1 MYDIFSFV
9 SKYIQLPVM
18 NDFVIFSFSSWK
30 KKLTVKNHL
39 FSRIEVCSRMWDA
52 CLVVDGGSSFK
63 FNDGAV
69 ATLEI
74 KEEDALKTVVFE

>member
-1 MYDIFSFV
+1 M
-9 SKYIQLPVM
+9 LL
-18 NDFVIFSFSSWK
+18 SFSHSHLIK
-30 KKLTVKNHL
+30 ILAMLTVKNHL
-39 FSRIEVCSRMWDA
+39 FSRIEICSRMWDA

-74 KEEDALKTVVFE
+74 KEEDALKTVVFD